1 MNKKILWFDIETA
14 PEVNG
19 SEFNSYSKK
28 ALWEKKML
36 KEPLTDTFD
45 RSYMQKSSLF
55 PEFAKVVCISYLVE
69 GWEIKSLVGDE
80 REILTKFNLILS
92 THADATLGGF
102 NIFGFDIPF
111 LWKRMIINAIQPN
124 PLLCIADKKPRDVDV
139 VDVFLAWKQ
148 TSFSCSLDTLC
159 LTLLGESPKAGFD
172 ASGVAYA
179 FYNDGIEQIR
189 RYCEGDVEFT
199 RRCWWRMQ
207 LVNLA
212 EKDKKP
218 DSIPDPTATK
228 IPPTQAPVEPVDVGE
243 LLTPA
248 STKKEKMTEEQF
260 LKLQADSDFI
270 RKYPDSESLIVA
282 ISAKY
287 EIDTEMRMKIGE
299 LRAEENLKQ
308 SSGLPF

>member
-1 MNKKILWFDIETA
+1 MT
-14 PEVNG
+14 
-19 SEFNSYSKK
+19 
-28 ALWEKKML
+28 
-36 KEPLTDTFD
+36 
-45 RSYMQKSSLF
+45 
-55 PEFAKVVCISYLVE
+55 
-69 GWEIKSLVGDE
+69 GDE
-80 REILTKFNLILS
+80 SEILTKFNLILS

-102 NIFGFDIPF
+102 NIVGFDIPF

-124 PLLCIADKKPRDVDV
+124 PLLCIADKKSREVDV

-260 LKLQADSDFI
+260 LKLQADSEFI

-282 ISAKY
+282 ISVKY

-308 SSGLPF
+308 NSGLPS